1 MLEKIPKNFISE
13 VLEALDDARRE
24 EYFRG
29 EMTWESALDLTNK
42 RKALDDMMENLSM
55 ERIWRKEEQLN
66 KKKWNSRNDK
76 RIMRQ
81 YNSNRIVS

>member
-55 ERIWRKEEQLN
+55 ERI
-66 KKKWNSRNDK
+66 
-76 RIMRQ
+76 
-81 YNSNRIVS
+81 